1 MSLTDIDF
9 LILKKKLDLLE
20 DRLFSLEQEYN
31 RLNYYTEQ
39 DIKKSPTPIPEEEL
53 QNHQQPT
60 GSLPGGLSFA
70 SQAAAPVLGDSDP
83 V

>member
-20 DRLFSLEQEYN
+20 DRLFSLEQEYK

-39 DIKKSPTPIPEEEL
+39 DIKKSSNYVLEQGTL
-53 QNHQQPT
+53 DDA
-60 GSLPGGLSFA
+60 GSDQVWKRSEGGEK
-70 SQAAAPVLGDSDP
+70 
-83 V
+83 